1 MAPAP
6 ITAQINEGTV
16 AFDRWVKDGVTQFI
30 AGNSYKWFSFIPHS
44 VGNKLKS

>member
-6 ITAQINEGTV
+6 ITAQINEGTMS
-16 AFDRWVKDGVTQFI
+16 FDRGVKDGVTQLVT
-30 AGNSYKWFSFIPHS
+30 GNSYKWFYFIPHF